1 MDSAV
6 ALRSRRAAMD
16 TGPTMRSRVNSPP
29 DYMGLALPRTCRV
42 PVVPR
47 ARLAKAVAE
56 LRGLPGNLQGNWREK
71 RPSSGDAWQVV
82 RAWRSLRRRLT
93 AKVVPSLRFHRI
105 FRAYPWYKELRPH
118 SVADQHLPTATPVCC

>member
-71 RPSSGDAWQVV
+71 RARVLAMRGKLCAPGGHFAG
-82 RAWRSLRRRLT
+82 A
-93 AKVVPSLRFHRI
+93 
-105 FRAYPWYKELRPH
+105 
-118 SVADQHLPTATPVCC
+118 